1 MFMKRNSIFKII
13 GALFFVPSIAFIAGC
28 DDDSPSTSVQIDR
41 PEMFEDLSCPFDYDD
56 TPSDNVLGKWKVVRT
71 LRGLGWDLPDTLQDL
86 SCNNVTYEFTADG
99 RLIIESDII
108 EIPDSVYSYVGGV
121 NISWENLP
129 DISTGVNITIN
140 DSVGM
145 SARID
150 RGRLSFGPFQEFW
163 FKNNLSSYYAYLLK
177 IK

>member
-1 MFMKRNSIFKII
+1 MLSLMFV
-13 GALFFVPSIAFIAGC
+13 AC

-71 LRGLGWDLPDTLQDL
+71 MRGLGWDLPDTLQDL

-99 RLIIESDII
+99 RLIVESDVA
-108 EIPDSVYSYVGGV
+108 EIPDSIYTYVGGV
-121 NISWENLP
+121 NISWENLS

-145 SARID
+145 TACID
-150 RGRLSFGPFQEFW
+150 RGRLSFGPPQEFW
-163 FKNNLSSYYAYLLK
+163 FKNNLSSYDAYLLK

>member
-1 MFMKRNSIFKII
+1 MLSLMFV
-13 GALFFVPSIAFIAGC
+13 AC

-71 LRGLGWDLPDTLQDL
+71 LRGLGWDLPDTVQDL

-99 RLIIESDII
+99 RLIVESDVA
-108 EIPDSVYSYVGGV
+108 EIPESVYSYVGGV

-129 DISTGVNITIN
+129 DISTGINTTIN
-140 DSVGM
+140 DTVGM
-145 SARID
+145 VALIE
-150 RGRLSFGPFQEFW
+150 RGRLSFGPFQEYW

>member
-1 MFMKRNSIFKII
+1 MKHILFKIL
-13 GALFFVPSIAFIAGC
+13 GGLFIVLSLMFVAC
-28 DDDSPSTSVQIDR
+28 DDDSPNTSVQMQIDR

-56 TPSDNVLGKWKVVRT
+56 TPSDNVLGKWKVVRI

-121 NISWENLP
+121 NISWENLS

-145 SARID
+145 TACID
-150 RGRLSFGPFQEFW
+150 RGRLSFGPPQEFW
-163 FKNNLSSYYAYLLK
+163 FKNNLSSYDAYLLK

>member
-1 MFMKRNSIFKII
+1 MKHILFKIL
-13 GALFFVPSIAFIAGC
+13 GGLFIVLSLMFVAC

-71 LRGLGWDLPDTLQDL
+71 MRGLGWDLPDTLQDL

-99 RLIIESDII
+99 RLIVESDVA
-108 EIPDSVYSYVGGV
+108 EIPDSIYTYVGGV
-121 NISWENLP
+121 NISWENLS

-145 SARID
+145 TACID
-150 RGRLSFGPFQEFW
+150 RGRLSFGPPQEFW
-163 FKNNLSSYYAYLLK
+163 FKNNLSSYDAYLLK

>member
-1 MFMKRNSIFKII
+1 MLSLMFV
-13 GALFFVPSIAFIAGC
+13 AC

-71 LRGLGWDLPDTLQDL
+71 LRGLGWDLPDTVQDL

-99 RLIIESDII
+99 RLIVESDVA

-129 DISTGVNITIN
+129 VYSVALFYINSRIVSTPFVDIFFTKSTFRAIINTETGKESIVWVNLHP
-140 DSVGM
+140 S
-145 SARID
+145 
-150 RGRLSFGPFQEFW
+150 
-163 FKNNLSSYYAYLLK
+163 
-177 IK
+177 

>member
-1 MFMKRNSIFKII
+1 MKHILFKIL
-13 GALFFVPSIAFIAGC
+13 GGLFIVLSLMFVAC

-71 LRGLGWDLPDTLQDL
+71 LRGLGWDLPDTVQDL

-99 RLIIESDII
+99 RLIVESDVA

-129 DISTGVNITIN
+129 DISTGINTTIN

-145 SARID
+145 VARID
-150 RGRLSFGPFQEFW
+150 RGRLSFGPFQEYW

>member
-1 MFMKRNSIFKII
+1 MKHILFKIL
-13 GALFFVPSIAFIAGC
+13 GGLFIVLSLMFVAC

-71 LRGLGWDLPDTLQDL
+71 LRGLGWDLPDTVQDL

-99 RLIIESDII
+99 RLIVESDVA

-129 DISTGVNITIN
+129 DISTGINTTIN

-145 SARID
+145 VARID
-150 RGRLSFGPFQEFW
+150 RGRLSFGPFQEYW
-163 FKNNLSSYYAYLLK
+163 FKNELSSYYAYLLK

>member
-1 MFMKRNSIFKII
+1 MLSLMFV
-13 GALFFVPSIAFIAGC
+13 AC
-28 DDDSPSTSVQIDR
+28 DDDSPSTSVQIDC

-71 LRGLGWDLPDTLQDL
+71 LRGLGWDLPDTVQDL

-99 RLIIESDII
+99 RLIVESDVA

-129 DISTGVNITIN
+129 DISTGINTTIN

-145 SARID
+145 VARID
-150 RGRLSFGPFQEFW
+150 RGRLSFGPFQEYW
-163 FKNNLSSYYAYLLK
+163 FKNELSSYYAYLLK

>member
-1 MFMKRNSIFKII
+1 MKHILFKIL
-13 GALFFVPSIAFIAGC
+13 GGLFIVLSLMFVAC

-99 RLIIESDII
+99 RLIVESDVA
-108 EIPDSVYSYVGGV
+108 EIPDSIYTYVGGV
-121 NISWENLP
+121 NISWENLS

-145 SARID
+145 TACID
-150 RGRLSFGPFQEFW
+150 RGRLSFGPPQEFW
-163 FKNNLSSYYAYLLK
+163 FKNNLSSYDAYLLK

>member
-1 MFMKRNSIFKII
+1 MLSLMFV
-13 GALFFVPSIAFIAGC
+13 AC
-28 DDDSPSTSVQIDR
+28 DDDSPNTSEQMQIDR

-56 TPSDNVLGKWKVVRT
+56 APSDNVLGKWKVVRT
-71 LRGLGWDLPDTLQDL
+71 MRGLGWDLPDTLQDL

-99 RLIIESDII
+99 RLIVESDVA
-108 EIPDSVYSYVGGV
+108 EIPDSIYTYVGGV
-121 NISWENLP
+121 NISWENLS

-145 SARID
+145 TACID
-150 RGRLSFGPFQEFW
+150 RGRLSFGPPQEFW
-163 FKNNLSSYYAYLLK
+163 FKNNLSSYDAYLLK